1 MLSEHHKSV
10 SENRQLTADY
20 LLNKTQ
26 AMQYKLK
33 YEAHIISLYVLI
45 LLYLSQDSQA
55 SDNGGYLYQG

>member
-33 YEAHIISLYVLI
+33 YVSHIISVYALI
-45 LLYLSQDSQA
+45 LLSIAGQS
-55 SDNGGYLYQG
+55 SFR